1 MKNSPYEWARL
12 NEMACHKAV
21 VERPN
26 LLIYETMSAQR
37 DLVGGKLVER
47 LKAPENAALFGHYAC
62 YDDDALI
69 RRYNRLHQIF
79 ETAVY
84 TGDRKHVLSYGR
96 YLARERWKEG
106 FPVAEVTATVQLVA
120 ELIIDELSTHPELQ
134 GVEQLMHDEI
144 MLTSQLLNDEIQ
156 DAYDELKSAGH
167 LVGPA

>member
-1 MKNSPYEWARL
+1 
-12 NEMACHKAV
+12 
-21 VERPN
+21 
-26 LLIYETMSAQR
+26 
-37 DLVGGKLVER
+37 
-47 LKAPENAALFGHYAC
+47 
-62 YDDDALI
+62 
-69 RRYNRLHQIF
+69 
-79 ETAVY
+79 VY

-167 LVGPA
+167 RVGPA